1 MEEAVIQKP
10 AIPPNHRDPQFDIDS
25 DSRCVEL
32 LFSGLNLKNLMLLTK
47 SYQTTKPTIL
57 RENHELC
64 IENQTI
70 TQGVHGTFSGLHLEE
85 TFKSLN
91 ANDKLSQTRN
101 VVTVGQYLDD
111 WVADNYPD
119 PKTAEGRT
127 RAGYEGY
134 IRDYIKPQLGSILL
148 TELTP
153 HQTHHFI
160 NWLKKEARSPK
171 TKGPLSQT
179 TQAHVCACLS
189 KAMNDAVRDELID
202 RNPLVVKISLP
213 RNSDTPRTY
222 NKKELNVLLAAKDI
236 PDYSLIVTIALTG
249 ARPGELLA
257 NHWKDYDFETGTL
270 TIQHSLENHSHTI
283 KDTKTHQER
292 FVPFVELNRV
302 ALLGHYNNS
311 TFNKPDD
318 FIWPNKSGG
327 SLDESLV
334 NRRFTRSIRKL
345 GLRKIR
351 LYDLRHGHITEL
363 LNDGVPDKQIQER
376 VGHSSAT
383 MTKDRYG
390 HFLVGAQ
397 EKSIRKWERTRFKKT
412 ADFEPGASDRIRTY
426 DPRFT
431 KPPLYH

>member
-1 MEEAVIQKP
+1 MKLGIEENQMEEEVIHQPNMNDKP
-10 AIPPNHRDPQFDIDS
+10 
-25 DSRCVEL
+25 
-32 LFSGLNLKNLMLLTK
+32 LFSGLDLVGVADLLKK
-47 SYQTTKPTIL
+47 SVPFKVS
-57 RENHELC
+57 RENSSEVSS
-64 IENQTI
+64 INRIPGVIAKSENQRVQTI
-70 TQGVHGTFSGLHLEE
+70 FGGLHLEE
-85 TFKSLN
+85 TFN
-91 ANDKLSQTRN
+91 NLSAMNKFSRTRN

-111 WVADNYPD
+111 WVVDNYPD
-119 PKTAEGRT
+119 PKTATGRT

-134 IRDYIKPQLGSILL
+134 LRDYIKPQLGDIPLM
-148 TELTP
+148 ELTP
-153 HQTHHFI
+153 QKTRRFI
-160 NWLKKEARSPK
+160 NWLKKEARSLK
-171 TKGPLSQT
+171 TKSPLSQT

-213 RNSDTPRTY
+213 RHSDIPSPY
-222 NKKELNVLLAAKDI
+222 NKKELNTLLIAKDI

-257 NHWKDYDFETGTL
+257 NRWGDYDFETGTL

-292 FVPFVELNRV
+292 FVPLVELNRV
-302 ALLGHYNNS
+302 ALLEHYNNS
-311 TFNKPDD
+311 KFNKPDD

-334 NRRFTRSIRKL
+334 NRRFTQSIRKL

-390 HFLVGAQ
+390 HFLIGAQ
-397 EKSIRKWERTRFKKT
+397 EKSIRKWESTRFKKT
-412 ADFEPGASDRIRTY
+412 AGLEAGASDRIRTY

>member
-1 MEEAVIQKP
+1 MEESANQKP
-10 AIPPNHRDPQFDIDS
+10 AMPPNDRELQFDIDS
-25 DSRCVEL
+25 DSRRVEPI
-32 LFSGLNLKNLMLLTK
+32 FSGLNLKNMMLFTK
-47 SYQTTKPTIL
+47 SYQTTKPTIM

-64 IENQTI
+64 VENQTI

-91 ANDKLSQTRN
+91 AMKKLSQTRN

-119 PKTAEGRT
+119 PKTAAGRT
-127 RAGYEGY
+127 RVGYESY
-134 IRDYIKPQLGSILL
+134 LRDYIKPQIGDIPLV
-148 TELTP
+148 ELTP
-153 HQTHHFI
+153 QKTRRFI
-160 NWLKKEARSPK
+160 NWLKKEARSQK
-171 TKGPLSQT
+171 TKSPLSQT

-202 RNPLVVKISLP
+202 RNPLVVRISLP
-213 RNSDTPRTY
+213 RNADIPNPYS
-222 NKKELNVLLAAKDI
+222 KKELNTLLVAKDI

-257 NHWKDYDFETGTL
+257 NRWGDYDFETGTL
-270 TIQHSLENHSHTI
+270 TIQHSLENHSRTI
-283 KDTKTHQER
+283 KDTKTHQAR
-292 FVPFVELNRV
+292 FVPLVELNRV
-302 ALLGHYNNS
+302 VLLEHYSNS
-311 TFNKPDD
+311 KFNKPDD

-327 SLDESLV
+327 PLDESLI
-334 NRRFTRSIRKL
+334 NRRFTRSIQKL

-397 EKSIRKWERTRFKKT
+397 EKSIRKWESTRFKKT

>member
-1 MEEAVIQKP
+1 M
-10 AIPPNHRDPQFDIDS
+10 N
-25 DSRCVEL
+25 
-32 LFSGLNLKNLMLLTK
+32 
-47 SYQTTKPTIL
+47 
-57 RENHELC
+57 
-64 IENQTI
+64 
-70 TQGVHGTFSGLHLEE
+70 
-85 TFKSLN
+85 
-91 ANDKLSQTRN
+91 KLSKTRN

-111 WVADNYPD
+111 WVVDNYPD
-119 PKTAEGRT
+119 PKTAAGRT
-127 RAGYEGY
+127 RAGYESY
-134 IRDYIKPQLGSILL
+134 LRDYIKPQIGDIPL

-153 HQTHHFI
+153 QKTRRFV
-160 NWLKKEARSPK
+160 NWLKKEARSSK
-171 TKGPLSQT
+171 TKGPLSRT

-213 RNSDTPRTY
+213 RNSETPRPY

-249 ARPGELLA
+249 ARPGELIA
-257 NHWKDYDFETGTL
+257 NRWREYDFETNTL
-270 TIQHSLENHSHTI
+270 TIQHSLESHSRTI
-283 KDTKTHQER
+283 KDTKTHQAR
-292 FVPFVELNRV
+292 FVPLVEFNHIV
-302 ALLGHYNNS
+302 LLEYYNNS
-311 TFNKPDD
+311 KFNKSDD

-327 SLDESLV
+327 SLDESLA

-412 ADFEPGASDRIRTY
+412 ADFEPGASEGIRTPG
-426 DPRFT
+426 PRFT
-431 KPPLYH
+431 KPLLYH